1 MHDGVDFAVSDHFGD
16 ERVPDVGTD
25 ELGSAHPPEQILARR
40 DRVDRD
46 DVVDQG
52 VLREPG
58 GQISAQESACPRDQD
73 DLRIVD
79 GVARV
84 GPVRLAPRIHLDRLA
99 AERESYLPSFL
110 RCTRVRRSSL
120 RCFFFDMRLRRFL
133 MTEPMN
139 SATYDCRA
147 FPGAFPSLLTRT
159 PYLGGIGKRKVRARA
174 SPRIETVVSARKCEW
189 LTRQL

>member
-1 MHDGVDFAVSDHFGD
+1 MHHGIHVAVADDLGD
-16 ERVPDVGTD
+16 ERVTDVGAD
-25 ELGSAHPPEQILARR
+25 ELRTAHPSQQILAGR
-40 DRVDRD
+40 DRIDRD
-46 DVVDQG
+46 DVVDQR

-58 GQISAQESACPRDQD
+58 GQISAEEPACPRDQD

-99 AERESYLPSFL
+99 AEHECYLPSFL

-139 SATYDCRA
+139 SAT
-147 FPGAFPSLLTRT
+147 
-159 PYLGGIGKRKVRARA
+159 
-174 SPRIETVVSARKCEW
+174 
-189 LTRQL
+189 